1 MKYIFLFT
9 LLLIKLELSAQKFQI
24 INGDTIQV
32 GNSYLSEI
40 IAQDS
45 SSFYVYTRGL
55 DYSLRKFRASDAKLV
70 YETVLTAD
78 KKFFWDDASRG
89 WTIKH
94 IEIVN
99 NRILYFVQIREKSS
113 FILTFMEFDASTG
126 KQLSEPKVLDEQST
140 KGYSTNAILEKN
152 EGKVDFKII
161 FSPDKTK
168 LLIVAEKIK
177 DEKEPDVTA
186 RLYDL
191 KDYSKIWEKQTLKNF
206 NNSTIFIYNY
216 LVDNEANFFYLF
228 KYLRSKQKDDVSIG
242 VGMMRK
248 NNFQNKVY
256 QIPDKGRTIK
266 EPKLKVDGSKIVC
279 YGKFLD
285 GEYTNYS
292 LTYEN
297 CGYFFI
303 CIDAR
308 TFKTETEGFDYT
320 KDHFSG
326 YLASA
331 DHLEKSS
338 DISLVKVKGGYYLIR
353 EFIWM
358 INFRMNILICKYN
371 TENKLEW
378 MKEVNRDCEGP
389 QNLKG
394 EKIRGFS
401 FGVEDNKLN
410 MFYYEHK
417 KNIAKFPDI
426 TKIESAKY
434 VALKSPRDAVLVRT
448 SINAAGE
455 LTREIVPKT
464 QELFVGGDF
473 PEELWI
479 EKRKS
484 LIVKNFME
492 ESRIS
497 YSIFQVAP

>member
-1 MKYIFLFT
+1 MAI
-9 LLLIKLELSAQKFQI
+9 QKF
-24 INGDTIQV
+24 
-32 GNSYLSEI
+32 
-40 IAQDS
+40 
-45 SSFYVYTRGL
+45 
-55 DYSLRKFRASDAKLV
+55 
-70 YETVLTAD
+70 
-78 KKFFWDDASRG
+78 
-89 WTIKH
+89 
-94 IEIVN
+94 
-99 NRILYFVQIREKSS
+99 
-113 FILTFMEFDASTG
+113 G
-126 KQLSEPKVLDEQST
+126 K
-140 KGYSTNAILEKN
+140 
-152 EGKVDFKII
+152 
-161 FSPDKTK
+161 
-168 LLIVAEKIK
+168 
-177 DEKEPDVTA
+177 
-186 RLYDL
+186 
-191 KDYSKIWEKQTLKNF
+191 KQTLKNF
-206 NNSTIFIYNY
+206 NSSTIFTYNY
-216 LVDNEANFFYLF
+216 LVDNEGNFFYLF
-228 KYLRSKQKDDVSIG
+228 KYLRSKQQDDVSIG

-266 EPKLKVDGSKIVC
+266 EPKLKVDGTKIVC

-292 LTYEN
+292 LSSEN

-303 CIDAR
+303 CIDAPS
-308 TFKTETEGFDYT
+308 FKMETESFDYT

-338 DISLVKVKGGYYLIR
+338 DISLVKVNGGYYLIR

-358 INFRMNILICKYN
+358 INFRMNILVCKYN
-371 TENKLEW
+371 ADSKLEW

-410 MFYYEHK
+410 LFYYEHK
-417 KNIAKFPDI
+417 KNIVKFPDI

-434 VALKSPRDAVLVRT
+434 VALKSAKDAVLVRT
-448 SINAAGE
+448 SINAAEE

-479 EKRKS
+479 EKRNS

-497 YSIFQVAP
+497 YSIFQVGPLSKSL